1 MINVYLVRHG
11 ETYFNLYHKIQGRVD
26 SPLTPLG
33 IKQAKATGEYFHQ
46 SNVHFD
52 YAFSSSSERATDTL
66 ELITAHQ
73 LPFKRNKNLKEMA
86 FGSFEAHDETLNPK
100 PPYGDFFKQFG
111 GESETEVQERMDK
124 AIRSCL
130 QDIPDG
136 KNVLIVSHAGA
147 IINFLVKE
155 LSASVLLHVKHFANC
170 GVVILTYDGKNFA
183 LKKVVNPAE
192 KVIC

>member
-1 MINVYLVRHG
+1 MINIYLIRHG

-33 IKQAKATGEYFHQ
+33 IKQAQATGEYLRQHHI
-46 SNVHFD
+46 HFD

-66 ELITAHQ
+66 ELITDHQ
-73 LPFKRNKNLKEMA
+73 MPFKRDKNLKEMA
-86 FGSFEAHDETLNPK
+86 FGKFEAHDETLNPK

-111 GESETEVQERMDK
+111 GESATEVQTRMDQ
-124 AIRSCL
+124 AVRSIL
-130 QDIPDG
+130 QDIPDN

-147 IINFLVKE
+147 IVNFLVKE
-155 LSASVLLHVKHFANC
+155 FSASVLLHVKHFGNC
-170 GVVILTYDGKNFA
+170 GVVILTYDGKDFT

-192 KVIC
+192 KVTL